1 MRVTVQPETK
11 RKHISESDRYC
22 PNELVSF
29 VPRAN
34 ILKTDSFLTATIW
47 TNDRNQPRC
56 INVVCC
62 VAYLLLTAHTGNPS
76 VCVHVSVCLSRTLH
90 TASCP
95 RVTHKPFRPTLFPS
109 SAPLHASYTFT
120 SPAHVHTHTRK
131 LSSWFTPTLRRRQG
145 LISSPLDSNSPTF
158 TPPFLV
164 HLESYLFCCLRAT
177 AAFWEVVVESPLA
190 WREGTDTHIVT
201 KKLRERSVMCQSHFC
216 IVRTAISHFKK
227 YMSQHVESCCTEWIT
242 TKGKETY
249 TEPD

>member
-90 TASCP
+90 TASCL

-120 SPAHVHTHTRK
+120 SPAHVHTHTQTLLLIYSHTQKTSRTHF
-131 LSSWFTPTLRRRQG
+131 LSLRLQ
-145 LISSPLDSNSPTF
+145 LAHLHPPISRPLGVLPVLLFEGDCC
-158 TPPFLV
+158 FLGGCGG
-164 HLESYLFCCLRAT
+164 ESSSLKGRD
-177 AAFWEVVVESPLA
+177 
-190 WREGTDTHIVT
+190 RHTH
-201 KKLRERSVMCQSHFC
+201 SHE
-216 IVRTAISHFKK
+216 K
-227 YMSQHVESCCTEWIT
+227 
-242 TKGKETY
+242 TKGKICHVSVSLLYCQNCNLTL
-249 TEPD
+249 

>member
-1 MRVTVQPETK
+1 MIGT
-11 RKHISESDRYC
+11 SLDA
-22 PNELVSF
+22 LMWF
-29 VPRAN
+29 VV
-34 ILKTDSFLTATIW
+34 LLTCSW
-47 TNDRNQPRC
+47 QH
-56 INVVCC
+56 
-62 VAYLLLTAHTGNPS
+62 TAHTGNPS

-120 SPAHVHTHTRK
+120 SPAHVHTHTHK

-227 YMSQHVESCCTEWIT
+227 YMSQHVESCCTERIT

>member
-1 MRVTVQPETK
+1 MIGT
-11 RKHISESDRYC
+11 SLDA
-22 PNELVSF
+22 LMWF
-29 VPRAN
+29 VV
-34 ILKTDSFLTATIW
+34 LLTCAW
-47 TNDRNQPRC
+47 QH
-56 INVVCC
+56 
-62 VAYLLLTAHTGNPS
+62 TAHTGNPS

-95 RVTHKPFRPTLFPS
+95 GVTHKPFRPTLFPS
-109 SAPLHASYTFT
+109 SAPLHASYTLT
-120 SPAHVHTHTRK
+120 SPAHVHTHTQTLLLIYSHTQKTSRTHF
-131 LSSWFTPTLRRRQG
+131 LSLRLQ
-145 LISSPLDSNSPTF
+145 LAHLHPP
-158 TPPFLV
+158 PPFLV

-227 YMSQHVESCCTEWIT
+227 YMSQHVESCCTERIT